1 MLWGRQPV
9 AGEKASKVPS
19 LAKVLPRRKCR
30 PWKGTIQVVYEEYE
44 SSIPQ
49 KLCLTMSHL
58 VAVGLFGWLMVG
70 GGFAHFSRWLSLDL
84 VPENPTRRV
93 FLMICAA
100 GYLARLML
108 TSFWFLKWKMGW
120 GEAATICIWLLII
133 YSCFAVWGGTSP
145 RSFGVVGCVGLVFCA
160 LGSYLN
166 TASEYQRLCWKRR
179 PENQGKL
186 FTGGLFRYAMHIYF
200 GDVVLFAG
208 IALVA
213 GNAMALIIPAVMAVL
228 FAAASIP
235 ILDRHLSRRYGAAFE
250 TYARKTKKFVP
261 FIY

>member
-1 MLWGRQPV
+1 M
-9 AGEKASKVPS
+9 A
-19 LAKVLPRRKCR
+19 
-30 PWKGTIQVVYEEYE
+30 YEEYG

-58 VAVGLFGWLMVG
+58 VAVSLFGWLMFG
-70 GGFAHFSRWLSLDL
+70 GGFAHFSRWLSMDL
-84 VPENPTRRV
+84 VPGNPTRRV
-93 FLMICAA
+93 FLMICAVV
-100 GYLARLML
+100 YLARLML
-108 TSFWFLKWKMGW
+108 TSFWFLKRKMGW

-133 YSCFAVWGGTSP
+133 YSCFAVWGGTNP
-145 RSFGVVGCVGLVFCA
+145 RSFGAVGYVGLVLYA

-186 FTGGLFRYAMHIYF
+186 FTEGLFRYAMHINYF
-200 GDVVLFAG
+200 GDVVLFTG

-228 FAAASIP
+228 FAAANIP
-235 ILDRHLSRRYGAAFE
+235 ILDRHLSRHYGAPFKI
-250 TYARKTKKFVP
+250 YARKTKKFVP